1 MRRTTI
7 AMGLMVM
14 CGVLLSHAA
23 LYAQLPEVLTV
34 SAAISLKNA
43 FDDIG
48 RIFESQHRGSKVQF
62 NYGASGDLKKQIEGG
77 APVDVFA
84 SASSKEVDELLAQNM
99 LLQDT
104 VVQFA
109 RNSVV
114 LIQPKRSA
122 VALHTF
128 GDLTQEA
135 VQKIALGNPQT
146 VPAGRYAKEALEYL
160 KLFDALKDK
169 YVFAENVRQVLDYAA
184 RGEVD
189 AGIVYLTDAQVMADK
204 VTVVIEA
211 PEASHQPVIYPMA
224 VIRGTKHEAAARAFV
239 RLMNTDTARQ
249 ILSKYGFK

>member
-1 MRRTTI
+1 MKRKKISMLFIMLGTT
-7 AMGLMVM
+7 M
-14 CGVLLSHAA
+14 LLHSTLHAESQGA
-23 LYAQLPEVLTV
+23 LTV

-43 FDDIG
+43 FDEMG
-48 RIFESQHRGSKVQF
+48 KIFEAQHSGATVQF

-99 LLQDT
+99 LLKDT

-122 VALHTF
+122 AALHTF
-128 GDLTQEA
+128 GDLTNEA
-135 VQKIALGNPQT
+135 VKKIALGNPQT
-146 VPAGRYAKEALEYL
+146 VPAGRYAKETLDYL

-211 PEASHQPVIYPMA
+211 PEESHKPVIYPMA
-224 VIRGTKHEAAARAFV
+224 VIKGTKHEAAARAFV
-239 RLMNTDTARQ
+239 KLMNTETARQ
-249 ILSKYGFK
+249 ILKKYGFK